1 MVHCYLK
8 AVGGKML
15 DKIKQ
20 EEDWIFHSEKSF
32 NFIRIIANFVET
44 RGGSFEEL
52 DRIFDEPDL
61 VDEIA
66 DVLVGKSKIT
76 ERDPVEIICRT
87 GRTSSVKAQAALK
100 ISSDKDRISVL
111 YSCTDPLFI
120 KNIIKGMEDQKYL
133 FSWYQNEANENR
145 HHWSTTEDLSAVW
158 KTIIESFSDEDL
170 LWIVKVG
177 HHWDATAAIEAIKS
191 QSILK
196 SLMNDPETLKRLID
210 LTGLSQTLLLTV
222 IIKRITDIDFLNN
235 WMENELSKKKVG
247 MALMQNLH
255 DRVRALID
263 IGIREEEFEKE
274 LDRQLSDEVD

>member
-120 KNIIKGMEDQKYL
+120 KKY
-133 FSWYQNEANENR
+133 
-145 HHWSTTEDLSAVW
+145 H
-158 KTIIESFSDEDL
+158 
-170 LWIVKVG
+170 
-177 HHWDATAAIEAIKS
+177 
-191 QSILK
+191 
-196 SLMNDPETLKRLID
+196 
-210 LTGLSQTLLLTV
+210 
-222 IIKRITDIDFLNN
+222 
-235 WMENELSKKKVG
+235 
-247 MALMQNLH
+247 
-255 DRVRALID
+255 
-263 IGIREEEFEKE
+263 
-274 LDRQLSDEVD
+274 